1 MSAALGDKR
10 LLDNAEFILAVRANL
25 PLETLRQQLP
35 RQIKI
40 SSSET
45 LGRLISLQLPG
56 IPLIPLPVA
65 PRHLPFHAGFSYF
78 ELDRHDPAWQSLHSA
93 SGFGLHIAGDFPE
106 LELQLWAIRSE
117 KDA

>member
-1 MSAALGDKR
+1 M
-10 LLDNAEFILAVRANL
+10 
-25 PLETLRQQLP
+25 
-35 RQIKI
+35 
-40 SSSET
+40 
-45 LGRLISLQLPG
+45 
-56 IPLIPLPVA
+56 IPLPVA